1 MASTHFWHLLV
12 IICAA
17 TAAPNKEKL
26 RIVEYIVLTTFSNI
40 TAHLHEITKESTDT
54 NDILERKLDN
64 ILATIMETYPVEALK
79 KQRLW

>member
-1 MASTHFWHLLV
+1 MYYSSTRIVLDKW
-12 IICAA
+12 
-17 TAAPNKEKL
+17 NREKL

-79 KQRLW
+79 VYQLFPNT